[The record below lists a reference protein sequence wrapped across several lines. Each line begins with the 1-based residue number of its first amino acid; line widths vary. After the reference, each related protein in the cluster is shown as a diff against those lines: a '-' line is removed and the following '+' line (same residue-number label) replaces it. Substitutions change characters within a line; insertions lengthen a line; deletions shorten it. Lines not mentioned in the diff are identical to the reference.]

1 LNGQM
6 TKMNA
11 QLLGAGFT
19 PALRDGTAT
28 HRNGNFLD
36 QMWTR
41 NIAITNAIVAHPIDQ
56 VSDHQL
62 IQVRMEA
69 TLVNRQQPPHQV
81 AEGVDPRSLP
91 QTTIRKVVK
100 ECLENGLFDTTPY
113 IDKRPLI
120 DYIPQEVVA
129 SHRPVA

>member
-1 LNGQM
+1 M
-6 TKMNA
+6 TKVNA

-56 VSDHQL
+56 VSDHRL
-62 IQVRMEA
+62 IQVKME
-69 TLVNRQQPPHQV
+69 
-81 AEGVDPRSLP
+81 E
-91 QTTIRKVVK
+91 TTILKVIK

-113 IDKRPLI
+113 INQRPLI
-120 DYIPQEVVA
+120 DYIPQ
-129 SHRPVA
+129 

>member
-1 LNGQM
+1 MNGQM
-6 TKMNA
+6 TKVNA
-11 QLLGAGFT
+11 QLLGAAFT

-41 NIAITNAIVAHPIDQ
+41 NIAIVAHPIDQ

-69 TLVNRQQPPHQV
+69 TLENRQQPPHQE

-100 ECLENGLFDTTPY
+100 ECLESGVFDTGPY
-113 IDKRPLI
+113 INQRPLI
-120 DYIPQEVVA
+120 DYIPQEVIA
-129 SHRPVA
+129 NHRPVV

>member
-1 LNGQM
+1 M
-6 TKMNA
+6 TKVNA

-62 IQVRMEA
+62 IQVKMEA
-69 TLVNRQQPPHQV
+69 SLVKIQQPQHQE
-81 AEGVDPRSLP
+81 AEGAAP
-91 QTTIRKVVK
+91 
-100 ECLENGLFDTTPY
+100 GAY
-113 IDKRPLI
+113 
-120 DYIPQEVVA
+120 
-129 SHRPVA
+129 HRPPSEKWLKSA